1 MDPLVPVVTWTSL
14 VPQLQAA
21 GENQSRSI
29 ARHAIGH
36 PLDEEFEQRGAASDG
51 SHADYARC
59 IGENT
64 WLVVREFADSYVAQV
79 VRRTPAP
86 VALVVQEVPALAPS
100 RTAFSA
106 LASLPSEAPGLTVG
120 LGAAIGA
127 LGGAPAGAKWAAV
140 GALIGGGAALAAV
153 AVNNAASS
161 PETAQVAQNM
171 FLGLTSAGLGG
182 AAGRRT
188 FPVQQ
193 SAPARGSSSRADR
206 FDRADFEIRYSK
218 PTGKK

>member
-1 MDPLVPVVTWTSL
+1 MDPLVPVVTWTSV
-14 VPQLQAA
+14 VPLLQAE

-36 PLDEEFEQRGAASDG
+36 PLAEGFEQCGAASDG
-51 SHADYARC
+51 SHADYARS

-64 WLVVREFADSYVAQV
+64 WLFVREYTDSYVAQIL
-79 VRRTPAP
+79 RQPPAP
-86 VALVVQEVPALAPS
+86 VALVVQEVDAPTPS

-120 LGAAIGA
+120 AGAAVGA
-127 LGGAPAGAKWAAV
+127 LAGAPAGAKWAAV

-182 AAGRRT
+182 PAGRRT

-193 SAPARGSSSRADR
+193 PAPARRSPSRADR